1 MGQSPEVVPR
11 ADLQEETSP
20 RRTGWGEGESLV
32 SGGGLARHS
41 EQQVMVPD
49 CGEGPWACPTNSN
62 RGRMAVYVHV
72 CGSGHTHAVF
82 VETRGGGKIPW
93 S

>member
-20 RRTGWGEGESLV
+20 RTTGWSEGESLL

-41 EQQVMVPD
+41 EQQVMVSD
-49 CGEGPWACPTNSN
+49 CGEGPWLVPQTATE
-62 RGRMAVYVHV
+62 AVWQCMYMYVGLDTLMQ
-72 CGSGHTHAVF
+72 CL
-82 VETRGGGKIPW
+82 
-93 S
+93 